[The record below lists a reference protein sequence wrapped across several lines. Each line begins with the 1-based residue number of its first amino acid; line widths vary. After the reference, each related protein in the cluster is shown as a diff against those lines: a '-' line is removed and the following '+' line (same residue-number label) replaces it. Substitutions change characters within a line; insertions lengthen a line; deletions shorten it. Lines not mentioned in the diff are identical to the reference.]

1 MVSYGTDNGSEMVS
15 YGTDN
20 GSQMVSYGTD
30 NSSEMVSFFY
40 WLWLRGCSAI
50 LILLDDVF
58 MNLGQKS
65 SLTML
70 GFEPM
75 TPRLQV
81 QRSTNWAM
89 LPHLQMYSN
98 ISLL

>member
-20 GSQMVSYGTD
+20 
-30 NSSEMVSFFY
+30 SSKMVSFY
-40 WLWLRGCSAI
+40 TDSDSGDVLQSWSSSN
-50 LILLDDVF
+50 DVF
-58 MNLGQKS
+58 MNLGQKEF
-65 SLTML
+65 LTML
-70 GFEPM
+70 GFEP
-75 TPRLQV
+75 TTLRLQV